1 MSKHEVKVTVEIDDT
16 NELLENVKDRHEGV
30 RMFILKAISEYTA
43 NCSDDI
49 TGCGDADDDSVWIG
63 ATNPLVKVVE

>member
-1 MSKHEVKVTVEIDDT
+1 MITEVKLTVVVDDT
-16 NELLENVKDRHEGV
+16 NELLENVKDRHESV

-43 NCSDDI
+43 NCIDDI
-49 TGCGDADDDSVWIG
+49 TSCGDTDDDSVWIG